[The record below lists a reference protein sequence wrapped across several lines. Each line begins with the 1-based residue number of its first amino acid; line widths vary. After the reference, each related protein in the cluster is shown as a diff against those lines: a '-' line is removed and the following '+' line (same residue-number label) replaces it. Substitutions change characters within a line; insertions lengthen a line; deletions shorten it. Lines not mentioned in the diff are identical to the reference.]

1 MKRKLICALLAA
13 ALCAGLMPGALA
25 APAAYTD
32 VPEGHWAVESIG
44 RATELGIFQGMG
56 DGTFGLG
63 QPISRAA
70 FVTALVRMFG
80 WESVTPETPTFTDV
94 AQDTW
99 YYAAVETAVK
109 NGALPV
115 SSQTFRPAAALS
127 RSDMAAM
134 LMRALGYTSLAGTV
148 SGYDCPFTD
157 VTVNRGFITMAYDM
171 GIVAGMGDGI
181 YAPNAS
187 ATREQAAAI
196 LVRLHDKL
204 YLESRQVDGTA
215 GYAAVRVETPKPVE
229 GDEMPTTPLE
239 PIEQL
244 YLRLREMKESG
255 QDMSGAVLVLTGGGV
270 STTVS
275 SLGRI
280 LDSEI
285 VTAEQVKSV
294 LSRVDTRVYYSKRHE
309 SAYCVYEPNF
319 YQTVTIW
326 YQSEESMAA
335 KLRLARM
342 FGVTNYVVE

>member
-1 MKRKLICALLAA
+1 MKRKLLSALLAA
-13 ALCAGLMPGALA
+13 VLCIGLTPGVLA
-25 APAAYTD
+25 APGTYAD
-32 VPEGHWAVESIG
+32 VPEGHWAVESID
-44 RATELGIFQGMG
+44 RATQLGIFQGMG

-70 FVTALVRMFG
+70 FVTALVRLFG
-80 WESVTPETPTFTDV
+80 WESMQPETPTFTDV
-94 AQDTW
+94 EQDAW
-99 YYAAVETAVK
+99 YFSAVETAVK

-115 SSQTFRPAAALS
+115 ASKTFRPAAALS

-148 SGYDCPFTD
+148 SGYDCPFSD

-181 YAPNAS
+181 YAPNAA

-196 LVRLHDKL
+196 LVRLYDKL
-204 YLESRQVDGTA
+204 YLKNTQIRDIGNHLEI
-215 GYAAVRVETPKPVE
+215 RVETPLPVE
-229 GDEMPTTPLE
+229 GDELPTTPLE

-255 QDMSGAVLVLTGGGV
+255 QDMSGAVLVLSGGGV

-275 SLGRI
+275 SGGHIFSSEVVTAQQVQTALGRI
-280 LDSEI
+280 D
-285 VTAEQVKSV
+285 V
-294 LSRVDTRVYYSKRHE
+294 RVYYSKRHE

-335 KLRLARM
+335 KLKLARM
-342 FGVTNYVVE
+342 FGVTDYVVE

>member
-13 ALCAGLMPGALA
+13 VLCIGLMPGALA
-25 APAAYTD
+25 APADYTD
-32 VPEGHWAVESIG
+32 VPEGHWAVESIE
-44 RATELGIFQGMG
+44 RATVLGIFQGMG

-80 WESVTPETPTFTDV
+80 WESVTPDKPTFTDV
-94 AQDTW
+94 TQDAW
-99 YYAAVETAVK
+99 YYTAVETAVK

-115 SSQTFRPAAALS
+115 SSKTFRPAAALS
-127 RSDMAAM
+127 RGDMAAM

-148 SGYDCPFTD
+148 SSHACPFTD
-157 VTVNRGFITMAYDM
+157 VTVNRGFIIMAYDM

-204 YLESRQVDGTA
+204 YLHSEQVESTA
-215 GYAAVRVETPKPVE
+215 GYAAIRVETPQPVE
-229 GDEMPTTPLE
+229 GDELPTTPLE

-255 QDMSGAVLVLTGGGV
+255 QDMSRAVLVLSSGGV

-275 SLGRI
+275 SFGRI
-280 LDSEI
+280 LACETL
-285 VTAEQVKSV
+285 TAEQVKSV
-294 LSRVDTRVYYSKRHE
+294 LSRIDTRVYYSKRHE

-319 YQTVTIW
+319 YQTVTVW

-335 KLRLARM
+335 KLMLARM